1 MTGWPLAKPQYH
13 ALTTNS
19 YPSLFLPDVKWIKSI
34 AAKYA
39 KNSKELYSLHK
50 KALELT
56 VITEERG
63 DGSGKEP
70 NPNTARKPGTL

>member
-1 MTGWPLAKPQYH
+1 MNKIYRGKICEK
-13 ALTTNS
+13 
-19 YPSLFLPDVKWIKSI
+19 FKGIF
-34 AAKYA
+34 
-39 KNSKELYSLHK
+39 SLHK

-70 NPNTARKPGTL
+70 NPNTARKPAVLYNTLNTLRQYRIQLKIEAYVYL